1 MLCKQRLEPQHFGI
15 IILQLLLQG
24 MYLVPK
30 FSVFAIELR
39 LEFTN
44 GVQDTVVSAK

>member
-1 MLCKQRLEPQHFGI
+1 MM
-15 IILQLLLQG
+15 QLLLQG
-24 MYLVPK
+24 LYLASK
-30 FSVFAIELR
+30 FSIFAVELR